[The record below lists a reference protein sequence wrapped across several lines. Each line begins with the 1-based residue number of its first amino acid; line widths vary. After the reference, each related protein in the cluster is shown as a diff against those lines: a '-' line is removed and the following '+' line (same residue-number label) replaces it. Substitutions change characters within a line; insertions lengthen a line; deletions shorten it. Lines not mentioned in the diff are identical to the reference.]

1 MKNNVKIA
9 LTLVVALALFYLV
22 VHFFPLGGAGR

>member
-9 LTLVVALALFYLV
+9 LTLAVALSLFYLV
-22 VHFFPLGGAGR
+22 IHFFPLGP